1 MKMATLYDLKMYLQG
16 FSEISV
22 GSRLFFA
29 LILGGGIG
37 WERIMS
43 HHRAGIKTFALVSLG
58 SAVATALNI
67 YLARIPDLG
76 ADVSR
81 IPAGVVSGIGFLG
94 AGTIL
99 VTGRKQIKGLSTAAS
114 LWVTSC
120 MGMAIG
126 AGYIDIGFI
135 CFLLV
140 IFSNI
145 VLLHLSKKVEENSKY
160 ISIYIE
166 VDKARGVPKLIKRI
180 SEEGFCISSMT
191 KCKEKPM
198 LSTDCGLIMDL
209 DLNKRCSHSEIVRLL
224 SNQDYVNYVE
234 EV

>member
-1 MKMATLYDLKMYLQG
+1 MSFSTILEFLQG
-16 FSEISV
+16 NSDIAV
-22 GSRLFFA
+22 AIRLFLATVF
-29 LILGGGIG
+29 GSVVG
-37 WERIMS
+37 WERIAR
-43 HHRAGIKTFALVSLG
+43 HHNAGIKTFALVSLG

-67 YLARIPDLG
+67 YLAILPGLN

-99 VTGRKQIKGLSTAAS
+99 VTGRKQIKGLSTAAT

-126 AGYIDIGFI
+126 AGYLVVGIV

-140 IFSNI
+140 AFSNL
-145 VLLHLSKKVEENSKY
+145 VLMQFSNHVEQNSRY
-160 ISIYIE
+160 MSIYIE
-166 VDKARGVPKLIKRI
+166 VSKSHGVTKLTKWM
-180 SEEGFCISSMT
+180 EEQGFVVVSMT
-191 KCKEKPM
+191 KSKEKT
-198 LSTDCGLIMDL
+198 LQASDTGLMIDL
-209 DLNKRCSHSEIVRLL
+209 DFGKSLNHNGQINMISE
-224 SNQDYVNYVE
+224 QEYVNYVE